1 MLLLSFLAITI
12 IYYLI
17 QKDKI
22 RRAEK
27 RELFKEKQEEKL
39 QQLLKKAREED
50 AKKLKIIND
59 KYYE

>member
-1 MLLLSFLAITI
+1 MLLLSFLAIAI

-39 QQLLKKAREED
+39 QQLLEKAREED
-50 AKKLKIIND
+50 AKKAEDNK
-59 KYYE
+59 

>member
-22 RRAEK
+22 RKAEK

-39 QQLLKKAREED
+39 QQLLKKQEKKMQ
-50 AKKLKIIND
+50 KKLKIIND

>member
-50 AKKLKIIND
+50 AKKAEDNK
-59 KYYE
+59 

>member
-39 QQLLKKAREED
+39 QQLFKKAREED
-50 AKKLKIIND
+50 AKKAEDNK
-59 KYYE
+59 